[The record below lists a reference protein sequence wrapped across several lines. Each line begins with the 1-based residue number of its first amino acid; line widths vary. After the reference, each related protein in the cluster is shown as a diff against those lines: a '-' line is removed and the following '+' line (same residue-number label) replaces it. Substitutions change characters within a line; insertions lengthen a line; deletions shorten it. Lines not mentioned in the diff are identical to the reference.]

1 MSEFALEMLEISK
14 SFPGV
19 QALKSANLSIRTGEI
34 HGLVGENGAGK
45 STIIKVLA
53 GVYQNES
60 GVIKVEG
67 KELASIDSNS
77 VRALGIRFVHQELH
91 LVPTFTVAE
100 SVFMGHELTGKA
112 GIRKKEMV
120 KRAEKTLLDI
130 LGVQLDGRTLI
141 RDLSPA
147 ERKLVQ
153 IARALVDEGAKLV
166 VFDEPTAPLAA
177 SESEKVLAA
186 IRRLRASNIATLYV
200 SHYLGEITDLCDRVT
215 VFRDGRDVGVLET
228 ITKDSGT
235 DLVQMMVG
243 RNLDQLFPEKNESF
257 GQTTLN
263 VVGISDGSRFEDVNI
278 DVMAGE
284 VVGIVGLLG
293 SGSEEIVDSLV
304 GLRKIKSGRIQIN
317 GVNRKITSPASALK
331 QGLVL
336 IPRDRRNDGLVLN
349 LSVDENINLSTLDA
363 VSRLGL
369 VNKVKAKLR
378 AEASVRALDIRPS
391 NTKIMARLLSGGNQ
405 QKVVLARS
413 LAAEA
418 KILILDEPT
427 IGVDVGAKSE
437 IYRLVSDL
445 SKEGRAILISSND
458 PSEILGLCH
467 RVLVV
472 MRGKVVSTHLASEL
486 TRGELVARMTGS
498 QSAKEMGA

>member
-1 MSEFALEMLEISK
+1 
-14 SFPGV
+14 
-19 QALKSANLSIRTGEI
+19 
-34 HGLVGENGAGK
+34 
-45 STIIKVLA
+45 
-53 GVYQNES
+53 
-60 GVIKVEG
+60 
-67 KELASIDSNS
+67 
-77 VRALGIRFVHQELH
+77 
-91 LVPTFTVAE
+91 
-100 SVFMGHELTGKA
+100 
-112 GIRKKEMV
+112 
-120 KRAEKTLLDI
+120 
-130 LGVQLDGRTLI
+130 
-141 RDLSPA
+141 
-147 ERKLVQ
+147 
-153 IARALVDEGAKLV
+153 
-166 VFDEPTAPLAA
+166 
-177 SESEKVLAA
+177 
-186 IRRLRASNIATLYV
+186 
-200 SHYLGEITDLCDRVT
+200 
-215 VFRDGRDVGVLET
+215 
-228 ITKDSGT
+228 
-235 DLVQMMVG
+235 MMVG

-257 GQTTLN
+257 GPTTLN

-278 DVMAGE
+278 DVLAGE

-317 GVNRKITSPASALK
+317 GINRKINSPASALK

-349 LSVDENINLSTLDA
+349 LSVDENINLSTMDA

-369 VNKVKAKLR
+369 VNRAKARLR
-378 AEASVRALDIRPS
+378 AEASVKALDIRPS

-472 MRGKVVSTHLASEL
+472 MRGKVVSTHLASDL

-498 QSAKEMGA
+498 QAAKEMGA